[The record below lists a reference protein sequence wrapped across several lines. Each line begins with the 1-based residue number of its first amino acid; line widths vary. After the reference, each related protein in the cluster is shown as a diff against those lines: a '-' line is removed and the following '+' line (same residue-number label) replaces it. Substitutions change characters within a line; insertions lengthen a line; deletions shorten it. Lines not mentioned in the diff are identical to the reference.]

1 MLHKNEKTNAAV
13 LRPGGT
19 LNQFAHLPA
28 LTSRPPDRDAVM
40 PNGIKIERFINN
52 SLEGGNTYAGQGTV
66 SVERNNATLN
76 LLSGT
81 ALVLESKGK
90 QPAALHDILGM
101 VLQFM
106 SLQDGLLI
114 ASAGSDWQVQASRG
128 RAHPVG
134 THVTDPTL
142 MQTIHD
148 TSGLPR
154 IHQRSQN
161 TQRGFDILIPLRFEL
176 RTTGMLVLTSTED
189 KALPDL
195 ERIASLRTLGAML
208 AAALS
213 ASPESGLST
222 AKANASPPNN
232 LLTARELQV
241 LAWLPHGLTNIA
253 IGEKLN
259 IAPGTVKSHV
269 ERILHKLGLADRTQA
284 AVYATRRGLDAT

>member
-1 MLHKNEKTNAAV
+1 
-13 LRPGGT
+13 
-19 LNQFAHLPA
+19 
-28 LTSRPPDRDAVM
+28 M

-52 SLEGGNTYAGQGTV
+52 SLEGGNTYAGQDTV

-81 ALVLESKGK
+81 ALVLESQGK

-101 VLQFM
+101 ALQFM

-114 ASAGSDWQVQASRG
+114 ASAGSDWQVQASCG
-128 RAHPVG
+128 HAHPVG
-134 THVTDPTL
+134 TRVTDPTL

-148 TSGLPR
+148 ASALPR
-154 IHQRSQN
+154 IHQLSQN
-161 TQRGFDILIPLRFEL
+161 TQHGFDILIPLRFEL

-213 ASPESGLST
+213 ASPESSLST
-222 AKANASPPNN
+222 AKANASPPNK

-241 LAWLPHGLTNIA
+241 LAWLPHGLTNTA

-284 AVYATRRGLDAT
+284 AVYATRYGLDAA